1 MTRNWKH
8 TSTLALHPTFSLS
21 KSAHSGEAETSLKL
35 ETIRETTRER
45 LHSCSSALS
54 LTTIGIEPGRFF
66 PSVVTSSRCWIFAL
80 PKMETMRL
88 ASALENNALWQRMR
102 SG

>member
-21 KSAHSGEAETSLKL
+21 KSAHSVEAETSLKL
-35 ETIRETTRER
+35 ETIWETARER
-45 LHSCSSALS
+45 LHSCPSALS
-54 LTTIGIEPGRFF
+54 LTTISIEPGRFF

-80 PKMETMRL
+80 PKMATMHL
-88 ASALENNALWQRMR
+88 APALENNFLWQRMR